1 MTEELDT
8 GKEMPAQGD
17 QDSAKPSQ
25 DPPAEQD
32 KDKDKGREELFS
44 PKQEQYIGSWMGR
57 IIKKQFEESIVPLIT
72 ESVNRRPTRLQDESS
87 DVLKK
92 FNEELSEQL
101 FTDPI
106 GAIQKAVRAI
116 EESKTQLTK
125 SQTVQV
131 DKAITSYSEEPLY
144 KDIYQDMKQIAH
156 ERAGKGYP
164 SEAAAEYAFTK
175 AKLNHI
181 ERMAAPDNEGGLN
194 LTDGGRPNRQTKTPK
209 LPPEFK
215 KAYER
220 DKAKGLFKTEA
231 EYIAALSPHVRAKYD
246 I

>member
-1 MTEELDT
+1 MVDELDT
-8 GKEMPAQGD
+8 DKTPAQEGQTD
-17 QDSAKPSQ
+17 LEKQNQDLPGNQ
-25 DPPAEQD
+25 DKE
-32 KDKDKGREELFS
+32 KDKDKGKPFS
-44 PKQEQYIGSWMGR
+44 PEQEQYMGSWMGR

-106 GAIQKAVRAI
+106 GAIQKAVNAI
-116 EESKTQLTK
+116 EASKTQLTK

-220 DKAKGLFKTEA
+220 DKSKGLFANEA